1 MNYGEIKFNMKLE
14 NKPTALKSDYF
25 LKRWRKYSI
34 YAQSG
39 SYTRTDNPTENLYS
53 TCSTYLY
60 DYIVVSEK
68 FYKDII
74 YTEQVINK
82 DPGSVGEYTPNYQ
95 WTHYP
100 YTFKGTPNLKTNNY
114 ILTSS
119 AYIGGS
125 INKFVY
131 NTFVHLDGDFFEIV
145 GSYPLNHLSHKRIM
159 FSPDTIESIN
169 NNSIST
175 IYKKSS
181 QSISTTIGQNG
192 IEDGSSP
199 IYVSRV
205 TNINLIQGDN
215 TINK

>member
-1 MNYGEIKFNMKLE
+1 MNYGEIKFNMKSE
-14 NKPTALKSDYF
+14 NKPTISKSDYF

-39 SYTRTDNPTENLYS
+39 SYNRTDNPTENLYS

-60 DYIVVSEK
+60 DYVVVSEQFFK
-68 FYKDII
+68 ELI
-74 YTEQVINK
+74 YTEKITNT
-82 DPGSVGEYTPNYQ
+82 DPGSIGEYPPNYQ

-114 ILTSS
+114 VLTSS
-119 AYIGGS
+119 AYIGGLV
-125 INKFVY
+125 NKFVY
-131 NTFVHLDGDFFEIV
+131 DTLVYLDGDFFEIV
-145 GSYPLNHLSHKRIM
+145 GSYPKNHLLHKRIM
-159 FSPDTIESIN
+159 FSADTIESIN
-169 NNSIST
+169 KNSVKAL
-175 IYKKSS
+175 YKKSS

-199 IYVSRV
+199 VYVSQV

-215 TINK
+215 VINK